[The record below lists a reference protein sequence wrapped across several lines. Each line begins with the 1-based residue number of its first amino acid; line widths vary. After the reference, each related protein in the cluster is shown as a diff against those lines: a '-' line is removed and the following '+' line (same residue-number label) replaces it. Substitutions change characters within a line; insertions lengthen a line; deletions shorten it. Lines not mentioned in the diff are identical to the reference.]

1 MNRDDI
7 ARIARESGVL
17 TGYEAELFVRFA
29 DAVQKAMLRDGWRQC
44 AVGQGT
50 TQFCAMVEEAVK
62 AEREACAKV
71 CDDTDVVR
79 FWHGGMEHD
88 DGNRTLG
95 NAAAAIRARGEQP
108 KRHPGYIMGD
118 HWLQAAYTR
127 VCTGEDVRDVMA
139 DYGWYP

>member
-1 MNRDDI
+1 MTRDDI

-29 DAVQKAMLRDGWRQC
+29 DAVQKAMLRDGWRKC

-50 TQFCAMVEEAVK
+50 TQFCAMTEEAVK

-71 CDDTDVVR
+71 CDSIDTYGDR
-79 FWHGGMEHD
+79 CEYWTEK
-88 DGNRTLG
+88 
-95 NAAAAIRARGEQP
+95 AAKLIRSRGEQP

-127 VCTGEDVRDVMA
+127 ICTGEDVRDVMA
-139 DYGWYP
+139 EYGWYP